1 MCDASHEHLDRT
13 HHFFQETPL
22 PAHDL
27 SIQLYTLREHIAEDL
42 PSTLERV
49 ADIGYTQV
57 EPYSFVARAD
67 EYAQALAK
75 NNLSAPTAHAPLL
88 SSDFDEVFAA
98 ASKLGISTVID
109 PFIPAEHW
117 QDAESIRATA
127 QKLNEAS
134 RRGAE
139 YGIKVGYHNHDWEI
153 SSKINSTTALEYFA
167 SLLDPEVV
175 LEIDTYWV
183 AVGGADVLR
192 LLEALAPRVIALHIK
207 DGPKSKNHKEQVPVG
222 SGSMPIDQIIQA
234 TQGMLHVVELDDFA
248 GDIFQAVSASRA
260 YLVAEKN

>member
-27 SIQLYTLREHIAEDL
+27 SIQMYTLREHIAEDL
-42 PSTLERV
+42 SSTLERV

-88 SSDFDEVFAA
+88 SSDFGEVFAA

-183 AVGGADVLR
+183 AVGGADVLQ

>member
-42 PSTLERV
+42 SSTLERV

-88 SSDFDEVFAA
+88 SSDFGEVFAA

-183 AVGGADVLR
+183 AVGGADVLQ

>member
-1 MCDASHEHLDRT
+1 M
-13 HHFFQETPL
+13 

-75 NNLSAPTAHAPLL
+75 SNLSAPTAHAPLL

-183 AVGGADVLR
+183 AVGGADVLQ

>member
-1 MCDASHEHLDRT
+1 M
-13 HHFFQETPL
+13 

-134 RRGAE
+134 RRGTE

-183 AVGGADVLR
+183 AVGGADVLQ